1 MKLQFGPNGILMI
14 DEARITH
21 RNFSGAPSQYNR
33 EGDRNF
39 SLIIP
44 DQNIVET
51 LQNDVNEDGA
61 AWNVK
66 IKPPRDEDDNPF
78 IYLPVKVRFNQYG
91 PKIYLMTPEGIQRQ
105 LDEESVGILDKIS
118 IEKVDLDIRPYDNIT
133 SGRPYRTA
141 YLQSIRVYQR
151 VDRYDRFADYNNEA

>member
-39 SLIIP
+39 SVIIP
-44 DQNIVET
+44 DQNIAET

-66 IKPPRDEDDNPF
+66 IKPPREEDDEPF
-78 IYLPVKVRFNQYG
+78 MYLPVKVRFNQYG
-91 PKIYLMTPEGIQRQ
+91 PKVYLMTPEGIQRQ

-133 SGRPYRTA
+133 SGRAYRTA

>member
-1 MKLQFGPNGILMI
+1 MKLQFGPKGILMI
-14 DEARITH
+14 DEARIAH
-21 RNFSGAPSQYNR
+21 RNFSGEPGQYNR
-33 EGDRNF
+33 EGDRSF

-66 IKPPRDEDDNPF
+66 IKPPRDEDDEPF
-78 IYLPVKVRFNQYG
+78 MYLPVKVRFNQYG
-91 PKIYLMTPEGIQRQ
+91 PKVYLMTPEGIQRQ

-151 VDRYDRFADYNNEA
+151 VDRYDRFADYSNEE

>member
-39 SLIIP
+39 SVIIP

-66 IKPPRDEDDNPF
+66 IKPPREEDDEPF
-78 IYLPVKVRFNQYG
+78 MYLPVKVRFNQYG
-91 PKIYLMTPEGIQRQ
+91 PKVYLMTPEGIQRQ

-118 IEKVDLDIRPYDNIT
+118 VEKVDLDIRPYDNIT
-133 SGRPYRTA
+133 SGRAYRTA